1 MTFGLLFCLHAVVF
15 TFEIF
20 ILIVVQSSNCLDLT
34 VLLNVKKNVHVFI
47 MHFKALSPSLII
59 TPTFLISFS
68 TKKIADKCA
77 GQSDVRQDRR
87 HCPTGQRRTTGSI
100 AV

>member
-1 MTFGLLFCLHAVVF
+1 MTFGLLCCLHAVVF

-20 ILIVVQSSNCLDLT
+20 IFIVMQSSSCFP

-47 MHFKALSPSLII
+47 MHFKALSMSLII

-77 GQSDVRQDRR
+77 G
-87 HCPTGQRRTTGSI
+87 
-100 AV
+100 